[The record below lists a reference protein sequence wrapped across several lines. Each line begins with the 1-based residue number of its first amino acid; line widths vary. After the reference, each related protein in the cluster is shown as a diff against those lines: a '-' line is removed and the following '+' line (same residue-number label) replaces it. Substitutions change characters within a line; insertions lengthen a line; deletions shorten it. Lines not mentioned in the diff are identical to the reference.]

1 MRSHVFFCEKMPFF
15 VIFLEKLFTRFFKT
29 KTEEWRA
36 ERGRGGSLLLSVPS
50 SPPRTPLAYGLH

>member
-36 ERGRGGSLLLSVPS
+36 ERGQSEDAAALCSSLSR
-50 SPPRTPLAYGLH
+50 PPRHARL